1 MRSAPFQCNDAAI
14 VRSTGARFEDLA
26 LAHLERNGLNLVA
39 RNFTCRHG
47 EIDLVMREGAVLVF
61 VEVRYRREAG
71 FGGAADS
78 VGPSKRK
85 RLIAAASLFLQARPQ
100 FARSACR
107 FDVLAIGG
115 EATPADIDWLRDAFQ
130 TH

>member
-1 MRSAPFQCNDAAI
+1 M
-14 VRSTGARFEDLA
+14 RSTGARFEDLA